1 MTNTNEYGEV
11 DHGRIAD
18 DVAWS
23 LALDEATK
31 VVGAFQV
38 IHARGEVGGGPRAV
52 ARSGHMGMYVRGFAD
67 GKGENGLHSHP
78 TDAIWIV
85 LEGAATFHGMN
96 ETLLGELTAKEGILV
111 PAGES
116 YRFRCNGPSVLARIS
131 VADTDAHGDAP
142 PVTGST

>member
-1 MTNTNEYGEV
+1 VSDEI
-11 DHGRIAD
+11 DHGLIPD
-18 DVAWS
+18 DLAWN
-23 LALDEATK
+23 LALDEATQ
-31 VVGAFQV
+31 VVGPFQV
-38 IHARGEVGGGPRAV
+38 IHARGDAGGRPRAV
-52 ARSGHMGMYVRGFAD
+52 ARSGQIGMYVRAFAD

-85 LEGAATFHGMN
+85 LEGAATFHGLN

-131 VADTDAHGDAP
+131 VADTDAHGDEA
-142 PVTGST
+142 PVTGAN